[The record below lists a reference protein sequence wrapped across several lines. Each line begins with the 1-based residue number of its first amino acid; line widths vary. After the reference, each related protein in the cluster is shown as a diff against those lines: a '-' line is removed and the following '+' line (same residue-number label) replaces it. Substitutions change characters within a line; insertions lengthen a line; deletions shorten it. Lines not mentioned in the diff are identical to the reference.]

1 MDIARGVVQRKVE
14 AFQTFILHPITA
26 QLGTSGIQ
34 YSPVVTIST
43 TEVEVY
49 NQLLKPDVQ
58 LALTELELGLTQRFI
73 ELTGGTTSGSL
84 MYSWKARS
92 EWDDP
97 VGTLRITSYCGLSP
111 TLAKGVASKAT
122 SEDTVSGYIAVGSI
136 PNAPLRLVLT
146 AKSLYASAYS
156 GEIKNDS
163 YVRMVGVVVPGA

>member
-1 MDIARGVVQRKVE
+1 MEITSGRVKRKVE
-14 AFQTFILHPITA
+14 AFQTFILHPVTA

-34 YSPVVTIST
+34 YSPVITIGT

-58 LALTELELGLTQRFI
+58 LALTELELGLTQRFT

-84 MYSWKARS
+84 SYTWKARS

-97 VGTLRITSYCGLSP
+97 IGTLRVTSYCGLSP
-111 TLAKGVASKAT
+111 TMAKGVASKAA
-122 SEDTVSGYIAVGSI
+122 SEDTFSGYIAVGSI

-146 AKSLYASAYS
+146 AKSLYAAAYS
-156 GEIKNDS
+156 GVITNES
-163 YVRMVGVVVPGA
+163 FVRMVGVVVPGT